1 MSTSAA
7 LASDWLVAVLLPGWD
22 TGVSGWE
29 VDAILST
36 WFLSTWFLSLIPCP
50 SRSPFRFDPHVR
62 VTRVHSHFA
71 LPRVAGS
78 SLAWKLSTYYS
89 WNYSYSQRDLLFP
102 KLFGNNRRRTSSRIP
117 IPYLTQRGYELAMTA
132 LPIQPPPVCVALLKR
147 RLRRGCCTVCCTV
160 CWSL

>member
-22 TGVSGWE
+22 TGVSASTGWE

-36 WFLSTWFLSLIPCP
+36 WFLSLIPYP
-50 SRSPFRFDPHVR
+50 SRRPFRFDPLVR

-71 LPRVAGS
+71 LPRVSGS

-102 KLFGNNRRRTSSRIP
+102 NLFWNNRRRTSSRIP
-117 IPYLTQRGYELAMTA
+117 IPALTKRGYELAMTA
-132 LPIQPPPVCVALLKR
+132 LPIQPHPVCVALLKR
-147 RLRRGCCTVCCTV
+147 RL
-160 CWSL
+160 